1 MTDVNA
7 EAALARAR
15 FLLSHLQGPLLVAL
29 AYYLGAEAAFLI
41 GTLSDKIFAP
51 FWPPNAILFCALA
64 LVPYRRWPLYIVA
77 ALPAHVVAEL
87 GVGMGWLQI
96 WVAFATNTM
105 VATLNAFGVRY
116 LLGGP
121 PWFGSLHKVIVY
133 ILITA
138 VAGSAVSAL
147 GGAFVRITGEGD
159 FGSYWLFWA
168 QWYVANA
175 LACLTLIPMLLTWLT
190 KNGNWEVFGPRARRV
205 EAAVLLAGLAGAC
218 VIAFNATFFAK
229 PCYVPAFLYLP
240 LPFVIWAAVR
250 FRTMGASASI
260 LLVTV
265 VSISSALHG
274 RTVFASEDVEV
285 SVLSLQLFL
294 MVVSGSILLLGAS
307 VEELRRAEQITAQLA
322 RSVLGA
328 QDQERR
334 HVATRL
340 LDDIAQR
347 LAVATWGTGEQPA
360 RAGLEET
367 VEQSVHDLRKLSY
380 LLHPPMLEEAGLEAA
395 LGARLDQY
403 TRCTG
408 MTASLEASEL
418 GRLPAELEL
427 TIFRVV
433 EEALVDFNQHSG
445 SAAALISIEHAPESS
460 RDGVVLVVE
469 IDGRGMPSKASFGA
483 LIKRLT
489 ATTTG
494 WGLDLAR
501 IRERVQ
507 QIGGSLKISQV
518 SSKTTVRA
526 TFPVPLGVA
535 QPNT

>member
-1 MTDVNA
+1 MTNA
-7 EAALARAR
+7 NTEAALARAR
-15 FLLSHLQGPLLVAL
+15 ILLSHLQGPLLVAL

-64 LVPYRRWPLYIVA
+64 LTPYRQWPLYILA

-87 GVGMGWLQI
+87 GVGMGWPQM

-121 PWFGSLHKVIVY
+121 PWFDSLHKVIVY

-138 VAGSAVSAL
+138 VGSAVSAL
-147 GGAFVRITGEGD
+147 GGAFVRITGAAE
-159 FGSYWLFWA
+159 FGGYWLFWA

-190 KNGNWEVFGPRARRV
+190 KDGNWEVFGPPARRA

-218 VIAFNATFFAK
+218 VMAFNATYFAK
-229 PCYVPAFLYLP
+229 PCYVPAFLYMP

-265 VSISSALHG
+265 VSISSALRG
-274 RTVFASEDVEV
+274 GTVFASEDVEA
-285 SVLSLQLFL
+285 SVLSLQFFL

-307 VEELRRAEQITAQLA
+307 VDELRRAEQVTAELA
-322 RSVLGA
+322 RCVLGA

-340 LDDIAQR
+340 LDGIAQR
-347 LAVATWGTGEQPA
+347 LTVATWGTGEKPA
-360 RAGLEET
+360 RVGLEET
-367 VEQSVHDLRKLSY
+367 VEQSVDDLRKLSY
-380 LLHPPMLEEAGLEAA
+380 LLHPPMLEEAGLATA
-395 LGARLDQY
+395 LRARLDQY
-403 TRCTG
+403 TRSTG

-433 EEALVDFNQHSG
+433 EEALANVQPRSG
-445 SAAALISIEHAPESS
+445 ITASRISIEHGPQTSS
-460 RDGVVLVVE
+460 DGVVLVVE
-469 IDGRGMPSKASFGA
+469 SGVRGVPSIGRFGA
-483 LIKRLT
+483 LIKRMT

-494 WGLDLAR
+494 RGLGLAR
-501 IRERVQ
+501 MRERVRR
-507 QIGGSLKISQV
+507 IGGSLEIS
-518 SSKTTVRA
+518 STSKRTTVRA
-526 TFPVPLGVA
+526 TFPVTLA
-535 QPNT
+535 

>member
-1 MTDVNA
+1 MTNVNT
-7 EAALARAR
+7 EAALAQAR
-15 FLLSHLQGPLLVAL
+15 NLLSHLQGPLLVAF

-64 LVPYRRWPLYIVA
+64 LMPYRQWPLYIFA

-87 GVGMGWLQI
+87 GVGMGWPQM

-121 PWFGSLHKVIVY
+121 PWFDSLHKVIVY
-133 ILITA
+133 ILIT
-138 VAGSAVSAL
+138 VVCGSAVSAL
-147 GGAFVRITGEGD
+147 GGAFVRITGAAD
-159 FGSYWLFWA
+159 FGGYWLFWA

-175 LACLTLIPMLLTWLT
+175 LACLTLVPMLLTWLA
-190 KNGNWEVFGPRARRV
+190 KDGNWEVSGPRARRA

-218 VIAFNATFFAK
+218 AIAFNATVFVK

-250 FRTMGASASI
+250 FRTMGASTSI

-274 RTVFASEDVEV
+274 GTVFASEDVEA

-307 VEELRRAEQITAQLA
+307 VDELRRAEQATAELA
-322 RSVLGA
+322 RCVLGA

-340 LDDIAQR
+340 LDGIAQR
-347 LAVATWGTGEQPA
+347 LTVATWGTGEQPA
-360 RAGLEET
+360 RVGLEET
-367 VEQSVHDLRKLSY
+367 VEQSVNDLRKLSY
-380 LLHPPMLEEAGLEAA
+380 LLHPPMLEEAGLETA
-395 LGARLDQY
+395 LRARLDQY
-403 TRCTG
+403 TRSTG

-433 EEALVDFNQHSG
+433 EEALANVELHSG
-445 SAAALISIEHAPESS
+445 IATSRISIELGPQSS
-460 RDGVVLVVE
+460 SDGVVLEVE
-469 IDGRGMPSKASFGA
+469 TGVSGVPSKGSFGA
-483 LIKRLT
+483 LIKRMT

-494 WGLDLAR
+494 RGLGLAR
-501 IRERVQ
+501 MRERVRR
-507 QIGGSLKISQV
+507 IGGSLEICST
-518 SSKTTVRA
+518 SNRSTVRA
-526 TFPVPLGVA
+526 TFPVPSA
-535 QPNT
+535 

>member
-15 FLLSHLQGPLLVAL
+15 PLLSQLQGPLLVAL

-64 LVPYRRWPLYIVA
+64 LVPYRQWPLYIA
-77 ALPAHVVAEL
+77 AAVPAHVVAEL
-87 GVGMGWLQI
+87 SVGMGWWQM

-116 LLGGP
+116 LLGRP
-121 PWFGSLHKVIVY
+121 PWFDSLHKVIAY

-138 VAGSAVSAL
+138 VCGSAVSAL
-147 GGAFVRITGEGD
+147 GGAFVRITGGGD

-175 LACLTLIPMLLTWLT
+175 LACLTLVPMLLTWLAN
-190 KNGNWEVFGPRARRV
+190 NGNWEVFGPRARRA

-218 VIAFNATFFAK
+218 VIAFNATVFAK
-229 PCYVPAFLYLP
+229 PCYIPAFLYLP

-274 RTVFASEDVEV
+274 RTVFASENVEA

-294 MVVSGSILLLGAS
+294 MVLSGSILLLGAS
-307 VEELRRAEQITAQLA
+307 VDELRRAEQVTAQLA

-367 VEQSVHDLRKLSY
+367 VERSVHDLRKLSY

-395 LGARLDQY
+395 LRARLDQY
-403 TRCTG
+403 ARCTG
-408 MTASLEASEL
+408 MTASLEASAL
-418 GRLPAELEL
+418 GRLPAEVEL

-433 EEALVDFNQHSG
+433 EEALIGFKQHSG
-445 SAAALISIEHAPESS
+445 STTALISIEHERQSS
-460 RDGVVLVVE
+460 GDGVVLVVE
-469 IDGRGMPSKASFGA
+469 TGGRGTSWMASAGA
-483 LIKRLT
+483 LIQRLT
-489 ATTTG
+489 ATTAG
-494 WGLDLAR
+494 WGLGLAR
-501 IRERVQ
+501 MRERVQ
-507 QIGGSLKISQV
+507 RIGGSLEIS
-518 SSKTTVRA
+518 STSNKTTVRA
-526 TFPVPLGVA
+526 TFPVTLS
-535 QPNT
+535 

>member
-1 MTDVNA
+1 MTNVSI
-7 EAALARAR
+7 EAARVRAR
-15 FLLSHLQGPLLVAL
+15 LLLSHLQGPLLVAL

-41 GTLSDKIFAP
+41 GTLSDNIFAP

-64 LVPYRRWPLYIVA
+64 LVPYRQWPLYILA

-87 GVGMGWLQI
+87 SVGMGWTQI

-121 PWFGSLHKVIVY
+121 PWFDSLHKVVAY

-138 VAGSAVSAL
+138 VCGSAVSAL

-159 FGSYWLFWA
+159 FGRYWLFWA

-175 LACLTLIPMLLTWLT
+175 LACLTLVPMLLTWLA
-190 KNGNWEVFGPRARRV
+190 KNSNWEVFGPHARRA

-229 PCYVPAFLYLP
+229 PSYVPAFLYMP
-240 LPFVIWAAVR
+240 LPFVIWAAAR

-274 RTVFASEDVEV
+274 RTVFASEDVEA

-307 VEELRRAEQITAQLA
+307 VEELRRAEQVTAELA
-322 RSVLGA
+322 RCVLGA

-347 LAVATWGTGEQPA
+347 LAVATWGTSEQPA

-380 LLHPPMLEEAGLEAA
+380 LLHPPMLEEAGLEVA
-395 LGARLDQY
+395 LRARLDQY
-403 TRCTG
+403 ARSTG
-408 MTASLEASEL
+408 TTASLEASQL

-433 EEALVDFNQHSG
+433 EEALANVKLHSG
-445 SAAALISIEHAPESS
+445 STASRISIEHGSQSS
-460 RDGVVLVVE
+460 SDGVVLVVE
-469 IDGRGMPSKASFGA
+469 TGGSGMPSMAGFGA

-489 ATTTG
+489 VTTTG
-494 WGLDLAR
+494 WGLGLAR
-501 IRERVQ
+501 MRERVQ
-507 QIGGSLKISQV
+507 RIGGSLEV
-518 SSKTTVRA
+518 SSTNNKTIVRA
-526 TFPVPLGVA
+526 TFPVPWV
-535 QPNT
+535 

>member
-1 MTDVNA
+1 MTNVNT

-15 FLLSHLQGPLLVAL
+15 ILLSHLQGPLFVAL

-64 LVPYRRWPLYIVA
+64 LVPYRQWPLYILA

-87 GVGMGWLQI
+87 SVGMGWLQM

-121 PWFGSLHKVIVY
+121 PWFDSLHKVVVY
-133 ILITA
+133 SLITA
-138 VAGSAVSAL
+138 VCGSAVSAL
-147 GGAFVRITGEGD
+147 GGAFVRITGGGD
-159 FGSYWLFWA
+159 LGSYWLFWA

-175 LACLTLIPMLLTWLT
+175 LAYLTLVPMLLTWLA
-190 KNGNWEVFGPRARRV
+190 KNGNWEVFGPRTRRA
-205 EAAVLLAGLAGAC
+205 EAAVLLVGLSGAC

-229 PCYVPAFLYLP
+229 PCYVPAFLYMP

-274 RTVFASEDVEV
+274 GTVFASENVEA

-307 VEELRRAEQITAQLA
+307 VDELRRAEQVTAELA
-322 RSVLGA
+322 RCVLGA

-347 LAVATWGTGEQPA
+347 LAVATWGVGEQPA

-367 VEQSVHDLRKLSY
+367 VEQSVHNLRKLSY
-380 LLHPPMLEEAGLEAA
+380 LLHPPMLDEAGLEAA
-395 LGARLDQY
+395 LRARLDQY

-408 MTASLEASEL
+408 MTVSLEASEL

-433 EEALVDFNQHSG
+433 EEALANVKSHSG
-445 SAAALISIEHAPESS
+445 NTTSRISIEHGPQSS
-460 RDGVVLVVE
+460 SDGVVLVVE
-469 IDGRGMPSKASFGA
+469 TGGRGMPSMASFGA

-489 ATTTG
+489 ATTTA
-494 WGLDLAR
+494 WGLGLAR
-501 IRERVQ
+501 MRERVQ
-507 QIGGSLKISQV
+507 RIGGSLEIS
-518 SSKTTVRA
+518 STSNKTTVRA
-526 TFPVPLGVA
+526 TFPVPVA
-535 QPNT
+535 